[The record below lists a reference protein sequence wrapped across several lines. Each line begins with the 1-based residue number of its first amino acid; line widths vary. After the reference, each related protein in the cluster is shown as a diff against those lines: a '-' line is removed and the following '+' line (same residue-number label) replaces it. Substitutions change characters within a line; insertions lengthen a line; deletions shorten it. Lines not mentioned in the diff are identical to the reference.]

1 MTVVRELEDE
11 SAREIVKLF
20 VDAGLIYITSLISPY
35 RKDHDSCRA
44 MLLDT
49 NFIKARLLED
59 VFMNMPLELCK
70 ARDSK
75 SCLKLARA
83 GKIKGFTS
91 IDNPYEPPQNCEVQI
106 QQKDG
111 DCPTPGVMAREVVS
125 YSEEKGY
132 LQHHL

>member
-1 MTVVRELEDE
+1 HILFELFLSLCVSDLG
-11 SAREIVKLF
+11 EIVKLF
-20 VDAGLIYITSLISPY
+20 ADAGLIYITSLISPY

-44 MLLDT
+44 MLVLI
-49 NFIKARLLED
+49 FILFMFFSKLNCPLHVQ

-91 IDNPYEPPQNCEVQI
+91 IDNPYEPPQNCE
-106 QQKDG
+106 
-111 DCPTPGVMAREVVS
+111 
-125 YSEEKGY
+125 
-132 LQHHL
+132 